1 MAEVLAG
8 KVALVT
14 GAARGIGRAVA
25 LKLAAAGCD
34 VVANYYNSHDE
45 AEAVCVEV
53 RNMGRRAVAIKAS
66 VGLPESVDEL
76 FDELTKHFDRIDIV
90 VSNAAS
96 GVLRPTMEM
105 TLKHWRWCM
114 ETNAFALNLLA
125 QRAVP
130 MMAPGGRIV
139 AMSSLGALRAM
150 PHYGF
155 IGASK
160 AALESL
166 VRSLAQELGPRGIRV
181 NAVSAGVVD
190 TDALQHFP
198 NREALLASFAQRTP
212 AGPVLTP
219 QDVAGAVY
227 LLCLPEARHDQR
239 PHAVRRRRV
248 RHIGLAGTMQ
258 IESGLAGKTVLVTGG
273 SRGIGRAIVEL
284 FARDGAEVAFFYR
297 GNAAAATEVVEQARA
312 AGLRVTAEQVDVT
325 DAKAVAA
332 AVERL
337 ADAWGRIDI
346 LVNNAG
352 VIRDNLLGLL
362 EDDDVRAVLE
372 TNVGGVFNVTRAVVP
387 HMIARRAGKIVNLS
401 SVSGE
406 KGGRGQTN
414 YAASKGAINAFTR
427 ALAVELAPRK
437 ITVNCVAPG
446 VIETEM
452 SQAVR
457 DMAGD
462 EVKGRILLRRFGQP
476 QEVAYAVWFL
486 ASRFADYVTGEVLHV
501 DGGFKME

>member
-1 MAEVLAG
+1 
-8 KVALVT
+8 
-14 GAARGIGRAVA
+14 
-25 LKLAAAGCD
+25 
-34 VVANYYNSHDE
+34 
-45 AEAVCVEV
+45 
-53 RNMGRRAVAIKAS
+53 
-66 VGLPESVDEL
+66 
-76 FDELTKHFDRIDIV
+76 
-90 VSNAAS
+90 
-96 GVLRPTMEM
+96 
-105 TLKHWRWCM
+105 
-114 ETNAFALNLLA
+114 
-125 QRAVP
+125 
-130 MMAPGGRIV
+130 
-139 AMSSLGALRAM
+139 
-150 PHYGF
+150 
-155 IGASK
+155 
-160 AALESL
+160 
-166 VRSLAQELGPRGIRV
+166 
-181 NAVSAGVVD
+181 
-190 TDALQHFP
+190 
-198 NREALLASFAQRTP
+198 
-212 AGPVLTP
+212 
-219 QDVAGAVY
+219 
-227 LLCLPEARHDQR
+227 
-239 PHAVRRRRV
+239 
-248 RHIGLAGTMQ
+248 MQ

-312 AGLRVTAEQVDVT
+312 AGLRVQADQVDVT
-325 DAKAVAA
+325 DAKAVGVV
-332 AVERL
+332 VERL
-337 ADAWGRIDI
+337 AGEWGRIDI

-362 EDDDVRAVLE
+362 EDEDVRAVLE

-401 SVSGE
+401 SIAGE

-457 DMAGD
+457 DLAGD
-462 EVKGRILLRRFGQP
+462 QVKDRILLRRFGQP